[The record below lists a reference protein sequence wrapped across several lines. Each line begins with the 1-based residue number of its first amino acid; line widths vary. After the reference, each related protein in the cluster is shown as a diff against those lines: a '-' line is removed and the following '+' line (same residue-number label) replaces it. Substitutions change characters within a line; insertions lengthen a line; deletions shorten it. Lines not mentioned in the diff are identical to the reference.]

1 MSSLVIPLAFV
12 GQGFLVHQK
21 VLPIERI
28 PTGDES
34 PLIQKMLDFHHRCH
48 IMKCSAL
55 EKSIPVFYYVELFM
69 IVI

>member
-1 MSSLVIPLAFV
+1 V
-12 GQGFLVHQK
+12 GQGLLVRQK
-21 VLPIERI
+21 ALPIERM
-28 PTGDES
+28 PTGAES
-34 PLIQKMLDFHHRCH
+34 PLMPKTLDFHYRCH